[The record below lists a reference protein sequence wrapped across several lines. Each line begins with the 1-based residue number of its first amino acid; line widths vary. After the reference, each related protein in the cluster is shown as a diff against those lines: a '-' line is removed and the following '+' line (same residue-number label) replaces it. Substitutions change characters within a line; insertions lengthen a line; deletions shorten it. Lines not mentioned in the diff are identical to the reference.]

1 MPGLLK
7 LLVYKVSMY
16 VYACMSAPR
25 LQVLKRNVADNTD
38 AMTFQ
43 SLYMEL
49 AMDIRWVWP

>member
-16 VYACMSAPR
+16 VHACMSAPR